1 MNSEGEAGRGAK
13 IARPEAGARF
23 SIGFQFSHTV
33 HVEHIRELVRDESC
47 KPPVEGRG
55 AGVGRLSP
63 RPSGRAWERY
73 YRSIENRKSRKYR
86 AIEFAVRR
94 PVSWPCPITSGEDEP
109 PRRILL
115 IGNPCALCRTEA
127 GRLGPASSI

>member
-33 HVEHIRELVRDESC
+33 HVEHIRELVRGESC
-47 KPPVEGRG
+47 KPTVGGEGRG
-55 AGVGRLSP
+55 GRFSP

-94 PVSWPCPITSGEDEP
+94 PVPWLCPITSGEDEA

-115 IGNPCALCRTEA
+115 IGNPCALCRTV
-127 GRLGPASSI
+127 GRRLGPAGSI